1 MAPWVQTPTVV
12 SRNPWG
18 QDFRQNFVSLGGFQT
33 PPTKKSCTTP
43 HHIPKYEIKKNVI
56 VNYPFKSSFVSL
68 FQTNN
73 FSYFKFFYIFCRS
86 WLEETGSVWPIVAL
100 VKSKGST
107 SWGHQDWIFFRG
119 EYFQEWIFFRNEYF
133 SEGALALVKC
143 HSKGSTSWGYKLPP
157 RHPCWGSSESSAKMS
172 RLLANR
178 SLAARVLVS
187 PNQAPLYQKN
197 LIFQQIRRQLSWGAN
212 GNKMSDEEYN
222 GAGGKRE
229 IHVLSW

>member
-1 MAPWVQTPTVV
+1 MMWHLFYYILLSIPRSNLPVKGV
-12 SRNPWG
+12 SRHVYWKTMYPSAFIWMW
-18 QDFRQNFVSLGGFQT
+18 
-33 PPTKKSCTTP
+33 PP
-43 HHIPKYEIKKNVI
+43 Y
-56 VNYPFKSSFVSL
+56 
-68 FQTNN
+68 
-73 FSYFKFFYIFCRS
+73 
-86 WLEETGSVWPIVAL
+86 
-100 VKSKGST
+100 KGLLMS
-107 SWGHQDWIFFRG
+107 
-119 EYFQEWIFFRNEYF
+119 
-133 SEGALALVKC
+133 LVKC

-187 PNQAPLYQKN
+187 PNQAPLYQKTN

-222 GAGGKRE
+222 GAGGKKE